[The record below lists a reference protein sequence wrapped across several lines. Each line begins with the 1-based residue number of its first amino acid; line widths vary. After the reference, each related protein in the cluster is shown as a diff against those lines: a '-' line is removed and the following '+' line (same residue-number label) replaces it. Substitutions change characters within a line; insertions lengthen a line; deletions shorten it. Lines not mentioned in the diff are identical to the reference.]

1 MGATDSQPLV
11 PVIAGPT
18 ASGKTGLSLELA
30 DRLGRIEIVAAD
42 SRQIYTGMEIGTA
55 KPAPDERARVPH
67 HMIDLVSPEVNY
79 TAGDF
84 ALEARR
90 AIEGIIHRGNLPVV
104 VGGSGFYIRALFAGL
119 GAPTVDQSIYD
130 ALVERAEREGYEAI
144 HAELVKV
151 DPESARAHS
160 PNNRVK
166 TFRALTCYLQTGR
179 PYSQFVGGDAIVRAP
194 VRPVHIGL
202 RMGRDQLY
210 DRINRRVLAMID
222 EGLIDETEGLLR
234 GGLSPDAPG
243 FRTVGYAEA
252 LEQLAG
258 RLTLDQTIAAIQ
270 QATRRYAKRQ
280 LTWFGRI
287 DDMVWVEPSEID
299 RVAALVESMRAG
311 SG

>member
-1 MGATDSQPLV
+1 MAATLSLLRV

-30 DRLGRIEIVAAD
+30 ARLGGIEIVSAD

-55 KPAPDERARVPH
+55 KPTPEERGLVPH
-67 HMIDLVSPEVNY
+67 HMIDVVSPEVNY

-84 ALEARR
+84 ALAARQ
-90 AIEGIIHRGNLPVV
+90 AIDGILHRGNLPLL
-104 VGGSGFYIRALFAGL
+104 VGGSGFYIRALFEGL

-130 ALVERAEREGYEAI
+130 ALVERADREGYEVV
-144 HAELVKV
+144 HAELEKV
-151 DPESARAHS
+151 DPEAARAHS

-179 PYSQFVGGDAIVRAP
+179 PYSQFVGENAIGGAP
-194 VRPVHIGL
+194 FRPVYIGL
-202 RMGRDQLY
+202 RIGRDGLY
-210 DRINRRVLAMID
+210 DRINRRVLTMID
-222 EGLIDETEGLLR
+222 QGLVAETEGLLHR
-234 GGLSPDAPG
+234 GLAPDAPG

-252 LEQLAG
+252 LEHLAG
-258 RLTLDQTIAAIQ
+258 NLTLDRMIAAIQ

-287 DDMVWVEPSEID
+287 EGMEWVAPGEFEKVVEMVK
-299 RVAALVESMRAG
+299 SMR
-311 SG
+311 